1 MTGRYKAYPEY
12 KESGVDWVGEI
23 PKDWVCLP
31 LKRNFKIVNG
41 STPKS
46 VEASYWDGEI
56 TWVTPADLSKIKGEI
71 EKSSKN
77 ITIEGLNS
85 CGTSIV
91 PEGSLILSTRAP
103 IGTIAISLKKLCTN
117 QGCKSL
123 INTTDTEN
131 KFYYYVLSVSGK
143 QLNNLGRGTTFLE
156 LSTDELAN
164 YAVPTPLLSEQ
175 QKIAD
180 FLDHETAK
188 IDTLIAKQEKLIEL
202 LKEKRQAVIS
212 HAVTKGLNSDAPMKD
227 SGVEWLGEV
236 PEHWGIPKIGYNCS
250 VTKLT
255 GFEFTNHWRTTPE
268 GEIIA
273 LRGFNIGERVLSLN
287 KTERI
292 SEDLSFTLNRS
303 KLHQGDIVL
312 PCTGTLGNAAIIPES
327 GKYHINQNIAKLTFN
342 SVISPSFA
350 VYWLT
355 SSTFRT
361 IIDFNNTSA
370 MQPVLLIGDIRNIII
385 PVPPLSEQDSIVKK
399 LTKKIS
405 RFDKLIS
412 KCEASKNLTQER
424 KTALISAVV
433 TGKIDVRDWE
443 AK

>member
-1 MTGRYKAYPEY
+1 MAGRYKAYPEY
-12 KESGVDWVGEI
+12 KEFGVEWVGEI
-23 PKDWVCLP
+23 PKGWLYLP
-31 LKRNFKIVNG
+31 LKRNFEIVNG
-41 STPKS
+41 STPRS

-56 TWVTPADLSKIKGEI
+56 TWVTPADLSKVKGEI

-103 IGTIAISLKKLCTN
+103 IGTIAISLQKLCTN

-164 YAVPTPLLSEQ
+164 YVVPTPSLSEQ
-175 QKIAD
+175 QKIAN

-212 HAVTKGLNSDAPMKD
+212 HAVTKGLNPDAPMKD

-236 PEHWGIPKIGYNCS
+236 PEHWILIPNKRLFELTPRKSQVESKKELSCS
-250 VTKLT
+250 FIPMDKLKEDT
-255 GFEFTNHWRTTPE
+255 
-268 GEIIA
+268 
-273 LRGFNIGERVLSLN
+273 LVLDE
-287 KTERI
+287 ERI
-292 SEDLSFTLNRS
+292 IGSVFDGYTYFENEDILMAKVTPCFENKNMVVARDMKNGIGFGSSEIYVLRCNQKVINDFIYYRLQEDSFM
-303 KLHQGDIVL
+303 
-312 PCTGTLGNAAIIPES
+312 
-327 GKYHINQNIAKLTFN
+327 NIAIAAMTGAGGLKRVPADVITNFILALPPTEEQSKIVN
-342 SVISPSFA
+342 S
-350 VYWLT
+350 L
-355 SSTFRT
+355 
-361 IIDFNNTSA
+361 
-370 MQPVLLIGDIRNIII
+370 
-385 PVPPLSEQDSIVKK
+385 K
-399 LTKKIS
+399 
-405 RFDKLIS
+405 DKLRTFDELSVKAVGTIELM
-412 KCEASKNLTQER
+412 KER
-424 KTALISAVV
+424 KTALISAAV

-443 AK
+443 TNQ